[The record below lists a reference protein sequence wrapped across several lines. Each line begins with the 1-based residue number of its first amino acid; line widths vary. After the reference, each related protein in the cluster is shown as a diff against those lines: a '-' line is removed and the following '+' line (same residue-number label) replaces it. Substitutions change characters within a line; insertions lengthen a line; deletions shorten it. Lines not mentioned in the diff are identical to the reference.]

1 VRPVRFAGFAVS
13 QGRQWLPAKNNE
25 RNETMSE
32 ESKNKKP
39 VARVK
44 VGKVQGAIFANS
56 TENGVFYGTTF
67 QNGYRV
73 DGKWKNGHSFDLN
86 GLLALQHAVGLAIDK
101 VIALRDA
108 DTSDTAE
115 EISEEEIAS

>member
-1 VRPVRFAGFAVS
+1 
-13 QGRQWLPAKNNE
+13 
-25 RNETMSE
+25 MSDE
-32 ESKNKKP
+32 NKNKKP

-73 DGKWKNGHSFDLN
+73 DGTWKNGHSFDLN